1 MKPVSMKQ
9 KIGVFAGTLLMLVSG
24 MGQSA
29 EAFNFGQGDLILA
42 IYGNRTSGEGKEVL
56 INLSDLTPTGQPGP
70 VGDMNA
76 LTNPAQTYTFDLSAY
91 LNAAGVI
98 DNNPAAP
105 QYPVRYTVM
114 GFQADAGTGGFAA
127 KAGSSVNLAGQVQA
141 GIGSFPN
148 GLTGWAGNVT
158 DSNAPNLIS
167 GQNGAVVD
175 FTNANSHS
183 TRTGVNERLFSSFT
197 VNMAANL
204 DQLLYIIKGDS
215 ELVDD
220 PLIGMGQA
228 KLFAN
233 GIFQI
238 SGGQLAAVPVP
249 AAVVLFGTGLIGL
262 VGIARRKIFGQ
273 MA

>member
-1 MKPVSMKQ
+1 MKPVSKKRKMALL
-9 KIGVFAGTLLMLVSG
+9 AGTALMLVAG

-29 EAFNFGQGDLILA
+29 EAFTFGQGDLILA

-76 LTNPAQTYTFDLSAY
+76 LTNPTQTYTFDLSAY
-91 LNAAGVI
+91 LNASGVI
-98 DNNPAAP
+98 DNNPADP

-114 GFQADAGTGGFAA
+114 GFQADALTGGFAS
-127 KAGSSVNLAGQVQA
+127 KAGSATDLAGTLQFS
-141 GIGSFPN
+141 IGDFAN
-148 GLTGWAGNVT
+148 GLNNWAGNVT
-158 DSNAPNLIS
+158 DVNAPNLIT
-167 GQNGAVVD
+167 GQNGAVVAFD
-175 FTNANSHS
+175 NGISHS
-183 TRTGVNERLFSSFT
+183 TRTGTQERLFGAFDT
-197 VNMAANL
+197 NMAANL

-215 ELVDD
+215 EIITD
-220 PLIGMGQA
+220 PMIGMGQA
-228 KLFAN
+228 QLFAN

-238 SGGQLAAVPVP
+238 TGGQLAAVPVP

-262 VGIARRKIFGQ
+262 VGIARRKIFGR